1 MIWIIIIAV
10 ILLIV
15 LAVNIPV
22 TAYIRY
28 HDGEADVKVS
38 FLFKQLYPH
47 VEKKKRQKRKRKK
60 HRKNIKKAET
70 KPASE
75 EISFNEPDAPEEPTA
90 PPDEDKQEK
99 PLTEDTTPEENS
111 EEENSEVSSENTP
124 KKHKPKKKSLF
135 ERLNTKLDELNE
147 KKISVQLAFELLK
160 GPLKKLGGKV
170 RIDDLKIDFAAAD
183 EDAYEAA
190 MLYGKVNAAVYNALS
205 AVRCFVPV
213 SVTGIKIDCLFNTP
227 AEKCRWD
234 GECKIRLRP
243 ASLLNAI
250 IAVVFGYAKDKEK
263 YAPVM
268 ALFK

>member
-15 LAVNIPV
+15 LTVNIPV

-60 HRKNIKKAET
+60 HRKSIKKAET
-70 KPASE
+70 KFASE
-75 EISFNEPDAPEEPTA
+75 EISFDEPDAPEEHTA
-90 PPDEDKQEK
+90 PPDENKQEE
-99 PLTEDTTPEENS
+99 PPREDTEE
-111 EEENSEVSSENTP
+111 SSENTP
-124 KKHKPKKKSLF
+124 KKHKPKKKSLI

-147 KKISVQLAFELLK
+147 KKSSVQLAFELLK
-160 GPLKKLGGKV
+160 EPLKKLGGKV

>member
-60 HRKNIKKAET
+60 HRKNIKKAKK

-75 EISFNEPDAPEEPTA
+75 EISFDEPDAPEEHTA
-90 PPDEDKQEK
+90 PTDEDKQEA
-99 PLTEDTTPEENS
+99 PPEENS
-111 EEENSEVSSENTP
+111 EESSENTP
-124 KKHKPKKKSLF
+124 KKHRPKKKSLI

-147 KKISVQLAFELLK
+147 KKSSVQLAFELLK
-160 GPLKKLGGKV
+160 EPLKKLGGKV

>member
-75 EISFNEPDAPEEPTA
+75 EISFDEPDAPEEPTA
-90 PPDEDKQEK
+90 PTDEDKQEK
-99 PLTEDTTPEENS
+99 PLT
-111 EEENSEVSSENTP
+111 ENTP

-147 KKISVQLAFELLK
+147 KKSSVQLAFELLK

>member
-15 LAVNIPV
+15 LTVNIPV

-60 HRKNIKKAET
+60 HRKNIKKAEK
-70 KPASE
+70 KPAS
-75 EISFNEPDAPEEPTA
+75 PEEHTA
-90 PPDEDKQEK
+90 PPDEDKQEE
-99 PLTEDTTPEENS
+99 PPREDTIPEEDT
-111 EEENSEVSSENTP
+111 EESPEKTP
-124 KKHKPKKKSLF
+124 KKHKPKKKSLI

-147 KKISVQLAFELLK
+147 KKSSVQLAFELLK
-160 GPLKKLGGKV
+160 EPLKKLGGKV

>member
-60 HRKNIKKAET
+60 HRKNIKKAEK

-75 EISFNEPDAPEEPTA
+75 EMSFDEPDAPEEHTA
-90 PPDEDKQEK
+90 PPDKDKQEE
-99 PLTEDTTPEENS
+99 PPREDTTPEE
-111 EEENSEVSSENTP
+111 SSESTP
-124 KKHKPKKKSLF
+124 KKHKPKKKSLI

-147 KKISVQLAFELLK
+147 KKSSVQLAFELLK
-160 GPLKKLGGKV
+160 EPLKKLGGKV
-170 RIDDLKIDFAAAD
+170 SIDDLKIDFAAAD

>member
-75 EISFNEPDAPEEPTA
+75 EISFDEPDAPEEHTA
-90 PPDEDKQEK
+90 PTDEDKQEE
-99 PLTEDTTPEENS
+99 PLTENTTQ
-111 EEENSEVSSENTP
+111 
-124 KKHKPKKKSLF
+124 KHKPKKKSLI

-147 KKISVQLAFELLK
+147 KKSSVQLAFELLK
-160 GPLKKLGGKV
+160 EPLKKLGGKA

>member
-15 LAVNIPV
+15 LTVNIPV

-75 EISFNEPDAPEEPTA
+75 EISFDEPDAPEEHTA
-90 PPDEDKQEK
+90 PPDENKQEE
-99 PLTEDTTPEENS
+99 PPREDTEE
-111 EEENSEVSSENTP
+111 SSENTP
-124 KKHKPKKKSLF
+124 KKHKPKKKSLI

-147 KKISVQLAFELLK
+147 KKSSVQLAFELLK
-160 GPLKKLGGKV
+160 EPLKKLGGKV

>member
-70 KPASE
+70 KPAS
-75 EISFNEPDAPEEPTA
+75 PEEPTA
-90 PPDEDKQEK
+90 PPDEDKQEE
-99 PLTEDTTPEENS
+99 PPREDTPPEEDT
-111 EEENSEVSSENTP
+111 EESSENTP
-124 KKHKPKKKSLF
+124 KKHKPKKKSLIG
-135 ERLNTKLDELNE
+135 RLNTKLDELNE
-147 KKISVQLAFELLK
+147 KKSSVQLAFELLK
-160 GPLKKLGGKV
+160 EPLKKLGGKV

>member
-60 HRKNIKKAET
+60 HRKNIKKAEK
-70 KPASE
+70 KPAS
-75 EISFNEPDAPEEPTA
+75 PEEHTA
-90 PPDEDKQEK
+90 PTDEDKQEES
-99 PLTEDTTPEENS
+99 PREDTPPEEDT
-111 EEENSEVSSENTP
+111 EESSENTP
-124 KKHKPKKKSLF
+124 KKHKPKKKSLI

-147 KKISVQLAFELLK
+147 KKSSVQLAFELLK
-160 GPLKKLGGKV
+160 EPLKKLGGKV
-170 RIDDLKIDFAAAD
+170 SIDDLKIDFAAAD

>member
-90 PPDEDKQEK
+90 PTDEDKQEK
-99 PLTEDTTPEENS
+99 PLTEDTTPEEDT
-111 EEENSEVSSENTP
+111 EESSENTP
-124 KKHKPKKKSLF
+124 KKHKPKKKSLI

-147 KKISVQLAFELLK
+147 KKSSVQLAFELLK
-160 GPLKKLGGKV
+160 GPLKKLGGKG
-170 RIDDLKIDFAAAD
+170 R
-183 EDAYEAA
+183 
-190 MLYGKVNAAVYNALS
+190 
-205 AVRCFVPV
+205 
-213 SVTGIKIDCLFNTP
+213 TFNTN
-227 AEKCRWD
+227 
-234 GECKIRLRP
+234 
-243 ASLLNAI
+243 S
-250 IAVVFGYAKDKEK
+250 
-263 YAPVM
+263 
-268 ALFK
+268 

>member
-90 PPDEDKQEK
+90 STDEDKQEK
-99 PLTEDTTPEENS
+99 PLTE
-111 EEENSEVSSENTP
+111 NTP
-124 KKHKPKKKSLF
+124 QKHKPKKKSLI

-147 KKISVQLAFELLK
+147 KKSSVQLAFELLK

>member
-75 EISFNEPDAPEEPTA
+75 EISFDEPDAPEEHTA
-90 PPDEDKQEK
+90 PPDENKQEE
-99 PLTEDTTPEENS
+99 PPREDTEE
-111 EEENSEVSSENTP
+111 SSENTP
-124 KKHKPKKKSLF
+124 KKHKPKKKSLI

-147 KKISVQLAFELLK
+147 KKSSVQLAFELLK

>member
-75 EISFNEPDAPEEPTA
+75 EISFDEPDASEEHTA
-90 PPDEDKQEK
+90 PPDEDKQEE
-99 PLTEDTTPEENS
+99 PPREDTTPEEDT
-111 EEENSEVSSENTP
+111 EESSENTP
-124 KKHKPKKKSLF
+124 KKHKPKKKSLI

-147 KKISVQLAFELLK
+147 KKSSVQLAFELLK
-160 GPLKKLGGKV
+160 EPLKKLGGKV

-190 MLYGKVNAAVYNALS
+190 MLYGKVNAAVYNVLS

>member
-75 EISFNEPDAPEEPTA
+75 EISFDEPDAPEEPTA
-90 PPDEDKQEK
+90 PPDKDKQEK
-99 PLTEDTTPEENS
+99 PLTE
-111 EEENSEVSSENTP
+111 NTP
-124 KKHKPKKKSLF
+124 QKHKPKKKSLI

-147 KKISVQLAFELLK
+147 KKSSVQLAFELLK
-160 GPLKKLGGKV
+160 EPLKKLGGKV

>member
-60 HRKNIKKAET
+60 HRKNIKKAEK
-70 KPASE
+70 KPAS
-75 EISFNEPDAPEEPTA
+75 PEEHTA
-90 PPDEDKQEK
+90 PPDEDKQEE
-99 PLTEDTTPEENS
+99 PPREDTIPEEDT
-111 EEENSEVSSENTP
+111 EESPEKTP
-124 KKHKPKKKSLF
+124 KKHKPKKKSLI

-147 KKISVQLAFELLK
+147 KKSSVQLAFELLK
-160 GPLKKLGGKV
+160 EPLKKLGGKV

-183 EDAYEAA
+183 EDAYEVA

>member
-75 EISFNEPDAPEEPTA
+75 EISFDEPDAPEEHTA
-90 PPDEDKQEK
+90 PPDKDKQE
-99 PLTEDTTPEENS
+99 DR
-111 EEENSEVSSENTP
+111 
-124 KKHKPKKKSLF
+124 KS
-135 ERLNTKLDELNE
+135 
-147 KKISVQLAFELLK
+147 
-160 GPLKKLGGKV
+160 
-170 RIDDLKIDFAAAD
+170 
-183 EDAYEAA
+183 
-190 MLYGKVNAAVYNALS
+190 
-205 AVRCFVPV
+205 
-213 SVTGIKIDCLFNTP
+213 
-227 AEKCRWD
+227 
-234 GECKIRLRP
+234 
-243 ASLLNAI
+243 
-250 IAVVFGYAKDKEK
+250 VV
-263 YAPVM
+263 
-268 ALFK
+268 

>member
-70 KPASE
+70 KPAS
-75 EISFNEPDAPEEPTA
+75 PEEPTA
-90 PPDEDKQEK
+90 PPDEDKQEET
-99 PLTEDTTPEENS
+99 PREDTPPEENS
-111 EEENSEVSSENTP
+111 EESSENTP
-124 KKHKPKKKSLF
+124 KKHKPKKKSLI

-147 KKISVQLAFELLK
+147 KKSSVQLAFELLK
-160 GPLKKLGGKV
+160 EPLKKLGGKA

-205 AVRCFVPV
+205 AVRCFVSV

>member
-15 LAVNIPV
+15 LTVNIPV

-47 VEKKKRQKRKRKK
+47 VEKKRRQKRKRKK

-70 KPASE
+70 KP
-75 EISFNEPDAPEEPTA
+75 DAPEEHTA
-90 PPDEDKQEK
+90 PTDEDKQEE
-99 PLTEDTTPEENS
+99 PPREDTTPEENS
-111 EEENSEVSSENTP
+111 EESSENTP
-124 KKHKPKKKSLF
+124 KKHKPKKKSLI

-147 KKISVQLAFELLK
+147 KKSSVQLAFELLK

-227 AEKCRWD
+227 AEGCRWD

>member
-70 KPASE
+70 KPAS
-75 EISFNEPDAPEEPTA
+75 PEEHTA
-90 PPDEDKQEK
+90 PPDEDKQEE
-99 PLTEDTTPEENS
+99 PPREDTPPEEDT
-111 EEENSEVSSENTP
+111 EESSENTP
-124 KKHKPKKKSLF
+124 KKHKPKKKSLI

-147 KKISVQLAFELLK
+147 KKSSVQLAFELLK
-160 GPLKKLGGKV
+160 EPLKKLGGKV

>member
-75 EISFNEPDAPEEPTA
+75 EISFDEADAPEEPTA
-90 PPDEDKQEK
+90 PPDKDKQEGT
-99 PLTEDTTPEENS
+99 PREDTPPEENS
-111 EEENSEVSSENTP
+111 EESSENTP
-124 KKHKPKKKSLF
+124 KKHKPKKKSLI

-147 KKISVQLAFELLK
+147 KKSSVQL
-160 GPLKKLGGKV
+160 
-170 RIDDLKIDFAAAD
+170 
-183 EDAYEAA
+183 A

>member
-75 EISFNEPDAPEEPTA
+75 EISFDEPDAPEEHTA
-90 PPDEDKQEK
+90 PTDEDKQEET
-99 PLTEDTTPEENS
+99 LT
-111 EEENSEVSSENTP
+111 ENTP
-124 KKHKPKKKSLF
+124 KKHKPKKKSLI

-147 KKISVQLAFELLK
+147 KKSSVQLAFELLK

>member
-60 HRKNIKKAET
+60 HRKNIKKAEK
-70 KPASE
+70 KPAS
-75 EISFNEPDAPEEPTA
+75 PEEHTA
-90 PPDEDKQEK
+90 PPDEDKQEE
-99 PLTEDTTPEENS
+99 PPREDTIPEEDT
-111 EEENSEVSSENTP
+111 EESPEKTP
-124 KKHKPKKKSLF
+124 KKHKPKKKSLI

-147 KKISVQLAFELLK
+147 KKSSVQLAFELLK
-160 GPLKKLGGKV
+160 EPLKKLGGKV

>member
-70 KPASE
+70 KP
-75 EISFNEPDAPEEPTA
+75 DAPEEHTA
-90 PPDEDKQEK
+90 PPDKDKQEET
-99 PLTEDTTPEENS
+99 PREDTPPEENS
-111 EEENSEVSSENTP
+111 EESSENTP
-124 KKHKPKKKSLF
+124 KKHKPKKKSLI

-147 KKISVQLAFELLK
+147 KKNSVQLAFELLK
-160 GPLKKLGGKV
+160 EPLKKLGGKV

-250 IAVVFGYAKDKEK
+250 IAVAFGYAKDKEK

>member
-75 EISFNEPDAPEEPTA
+75 EISFDEPDAPEEPTA
-90 PPDEDKQEK
+90 PTDEDKQEE
-99 PLTEDTTPEENS
+99 PLTE
-111 EEENSEVSSENTP
+111 NTP
-124 KKHKPKKKSLF
+124 QKHKPKKKSLI

-147 KKISVQLAFELLK
+147 KKSSVQLAFELLK
-160 GPLKKLGGKV
+160 EPLKKLGGKA

>member
-75 EISFNEPDAPEEPTA
+75 EISFNEPDAPEEHTA
-90 PPDEDKQEK
+90 PTDEDKQEET
-99 PLTEDTTPEENS
+99 LT
-111 EEENSEVSSENTP
+111 ENTP
-124 KKHKPKKKSLF
+124 KKHKPKKKSLI

-147 KKISVQLAFELLK
+147 KKSSVQLAFELLK
-160 GPLKKLGGKV
+160 EPLKKLGGKV

>member
-38 FLFKQLYPH
+38 SLFKQLYPH

-75 EISFNEPDAPEEPTA
+75 EISNEPDAPEEPTA
-90 PPDEDKQEK
+90 PTDEDKQEK

-111 EEENSEVSSENTP
+111 EVSSEP
-124 KKHKPKKKSLF
+124 PQKHKPKKKSLI

-147 KKISVQLAFELLK
+147 KKSSVQLAFELLK
-160 GPLKKLGGKV
+160 EPLKKLGGKV
-170 RIDDLKIDFAAAD
+170 SIDDLKIDFAAAD

>member
-75 EISFNEPDAPEEPTA
+75 EISNEPDAPEEPTA
-90 PPDEDKQEK
+90 PTDEDKQEK

-111 EEENSEVSSENTP
+111 EVSSEPP
-124 KKHKPKKKSLF
+124 KKHKPKKKSLI

-147 KKISVQLAFELLK
+147 KKSSVQLAFELLK
-160 GPLKKLGGKV
+160 EPLKKLGGKV
-170 RIDDLKIDFAAAD
+170 SIDDLKIDFAAAD

>member
-60 HRKNIKKAET
+60 HRENIKKAEK
-70 KPASE
+70 KPAS
-75 EISFNEPDAPEEPTA
+75 PEEHTA
-90 PPDEDKQEK
+90 PTDEDKQEE
-99 PLTEDTTPEENS
+99 PPREDTTPEENS
-111 EEENSEVSSENTP
+111 EESSENTP
-124 KKHKPKKKSLF
+124 KKHKPKKKSLI

-147 KKISVQLAFELLK
+147 KKSSVQLAFELLK
-160 GPLKKLGGKV
+160 EPLKKLGGKV

>member
-75 EISFNEPDAPEEPTA
+75 EISFDEPDAPEEHTA
-90 PPDEDKQEK
+90 PTDEDKQEET
-99 PLTEDTTPEENS
+99 LT
-111 EEENSEVSSENTP
+111 ENTP
-124 KKHKPKKKSLF
+124 KKHKPKKKSLI

-147 KKISVQLAFELLK
+147 KKSSVQLAFELLK
-160 GPLKKLGGKV
+160 EPLKKLGGKV

>member
-75 EISFNEPDAPEEPTA
+75 EISFDEPDAPEEHTA
-90 PPDEDKQEK
+90 PPDENKQEE
-99 PLTEDTTPEENS
+99 PPREDTEE
-111 EEENSEVSSENTP
+111 SSENTP
-124 KKHKPKKKSLF
+124 KKHKPKKKSLI

-147 KKISVQLAFELLK
+147 KKSSVQLAFELLK
-160 GPLKKLGGKV
+160 EPLKKLGGKV

>member
-60 HRKNIKKAET
+60 HRKNIKKAEK
-70 KPASE
+70 KPAS
-75 EISFNEPDAPEEPTA
+75 PEEHTA
-90 PPDEDKQEK
+90 PPDEDKQGE
-99 PLTEDTTPEENS
+99 PPREDTTPEENS
-111 EEENSEVSSENTP
+111 EESSE
-124 KKHKPKKKSLF
+124 KSAQKHKPKKKSLI

-147 KKISVQLAFELLK
+147 KKSSVQLAFELLK
-160 GPLKKLGGKV
+160 EPLKKLGGKV

>member
-47 VEKKKRQKRKRKK
+47 VEKKKRQKQKRKK

-75 EISFNEPDAPEEPTA
+75 EISFDEPDAPEEPTA
-90 PPDEDKQEK
+90 PTDEDKQGK
-99 PLTEDTTPEENS
+99 TLT
-111 EEENSEVSSENTP
+111 ENTP
-124 KKHKPKKKSLF
+124 KKHKPKKKSLI

-147 KKISVQLAFELLK
+147 KKSSIQLAFELLK

>member
-47 VEKKKRQKRKRKK
+47 VEKKRRQKRKRKK

-70 KPASE
+70 KPAS
-75 EISFNEPDAPEEPTA
+75 PEEHTA
-90 PPDEDKQEK
+90 PPDEDKQEE
-99 PLTEDTTPEENS
+99 PPREDTTPEENS
-111 EEENSEVSSENTP
+111 EESSENTP
-124 KKHKPKKKSLF
+124 KKHKPKKKSLI

-147 KKISVQLAFELLK
+147 KKSSVQLAFELLK
-160 GPLKKLGGKV
+160 EPLKKLGGKI

>member
-60 HRKNIKKAET
+60 HRKNIKKAEK
-70 KPASE
+70 KPAS
-75 EISFNEPDAPEEPTA
+75 PEEHTA
-90 PPDEDKQEK
+90 PPDEDKQEE
-99 PLTEDTTPEENS
+99 PPREDTSPEENS
-111 EEENSEVSSENTP
+111 EESSENTP
-124 KKHKPKKKSLF
+124 KKHRPKKKSLI

-147 KKISVQLAFELLK
+147 KKSSVQLAFELLK
-160 GPLKKLGGKV
+160 EPLKKLGGKV
-170 RIDDLKIDFAAAD
+170 SIDDLKIDFAAAD